1 MTLNTHWHLSGRFF
15 RPRTGTVTRARRKI
29 AALAWILASLLSLTN
44 CGPVNPTPSEGPVI
58 TPRVVTERVRKDSD
72 DPAIWIDP
80 HDPSKSLIIG
90 TDKHE
95 TNGGLFVFGLDGRI
109 IANKSVSG
117 LKRPNNVDVEY
128 GLILKGAPTDIAVAT
143 ERYTNKL
150 RVYQT
155 PRYAGDRQR
164 GYSGVRRRPPSGS
177 NGHCALQE
185 TRGWR
190 RFRDCRT
197 SERPHKRK
205 LSLAIPVGRRRLRQS
220 QGGQGAGIRHL
231 ERSQGN

>member
-15 RPRTGTVTRARRKI
+15 RPGTAAATYAGRKI
-29 AALAWILASLLSLTN
+29 AALTGILVSFLGLTN
-44 CGPVNPTPSEGPVI
+44 CRPVNPTSSEGPVI
-58 TPRVVTERVRKDSD
+58 TPRIVTERVRKDSD

-109 IANKSVSG
+109 LANKSVSG

-128 GLILKGAPTDIAVAT
+128 GLMLKGAPTDIAVAT

-150 RVYQT
+150 RVYSL
-155 PRYAGDRQR
+155 PDMLEIDNGGIPVFEGDPHRDPMGIALYKRPADGAVFAIVGRVSGLCFNAPEARQDSSRGLARQR
-164 GYSGVRRRPPSGS
+164 AAPG
-177 NGHCALQE
+177 
-185 TRGWR
+185 
-190 RFRDCRT
+190 
-197 SERPHKRK
+197 
-205 LSLAIPVGRRRLRQS
+205 
-220 QGGQGAGIRHL
+220 
-231 ERSQGN
+231 